1 LPDLRDF
8 RASVSTGSATQVEA
22 IREPSARA
30 TATTNLATGLGR
42 LLAGRLNL
50 LIYRNF
56 LKRMKGLEPSTFCMA
71 MGTVGPTLPDAA
83 YGISMAM
90 RNRRRGVR
98 RRLVRSGRQTWPETW
113 PVDPTRGPPVAM
125 SHSTLTNPLTQWP
138 RLPPQ
143 ASPQQA

>member
-30 TATTNLATGLGR
+30 TATTNLATDLGR

-50 LIYRNF
+50 LISRNF

-71 MGTVGPTLPDAA
+71 KAG
-83 YGISMAM
+83 
-90 RNRRRGVR
+90 RRSRVF
-98 RRLVRSGRQTWPETW
+98 
-113 PVDPTRGPPVAM
+113 A
-125 SHSTLTNPLTQWP
+125 
-138 RLPPQ
+138 
-143 ASPQQA
+143 